1 MDKVST
7 QRKTLAIGMLSA
19 LPIAVG
25 LWSIVFYALPP
36 IPGMEDPIARLMFTI
51 NCICMAVLFCFF
63 MGIEAVSHERLFSKA
78 INPLLGVES
87 MRLKI
92 NLRYLQ
98 HTLEQL
104 MLFIPGLLALSFY
117 CDTGYSMRAIVAT
130 TVVWSISRFVFWI
143 GYHIS
148 PNYRAPGLVS
158 MAIGVLVL
166 LYVCARFSYSI
177 AGPAGVT
184 LLFVAFAGIEA
195 YLVYVT
201 YRLAQK

>member
-1 MDKVST
+1 
-7 QRKTLAIGMLSA
+7 MLVA
-19 LPIAVG
+19 LPIALV
-25 LWSIVFYALPP
+25 LWLLVFYELSP
-36 IPGMEDPIARLMFTI
+36 IPGMADPLARLIFAI
-51 NCICMAVLFCFF
+51 NCICIAVLFCFF

-87 MRLKI
+87 TRLKI

-104 MLFIPGLLALSFY
+104 ILFIPGLLALSCY
-117 CDTGYSMRAIVAT
+117 CDTGYSMRAVVAT
-130 TVVWSISRFVFWI
+130 TAVWIVSRFVFWI

-166 LYVCARFSYSI
+166 LYVCARFSYAI
-177 AGPAGVT
+177 AGPAGAT
-184 LLFVAFAGIEA
+184 ALFIAFAGIEA

-201 YRLAQK
+201 HHPAQK